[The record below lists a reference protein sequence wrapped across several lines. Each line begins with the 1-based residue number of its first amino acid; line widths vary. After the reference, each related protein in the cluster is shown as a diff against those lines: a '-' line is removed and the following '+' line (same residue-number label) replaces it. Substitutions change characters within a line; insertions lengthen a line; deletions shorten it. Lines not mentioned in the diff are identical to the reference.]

1 MLKVTE
7 GGRDR
12 ARIGI
17 THRLTLV
24 STLFPLSEFWPRVKV
39 RVPPG
44 SMAENGTLA
53 EDKIPRYDWLLA
65 EDHRLPEVS
74 ANTCGLI
81 QPLVTTF
88 LLAGI

>member
-7 GGRDR
+7 GGRVR

-17 THRLTLV
+17 THWLTLV
-24 STLFPLSEFWPRVKV
+24 STLFPLSESGLRVKV
-39 RVPPG
+39 RVPQG
-44 SMAENGTLA
+44 SMAENGKLA
-53 EDKIPRYDWLLA
+53 EDKIPRRDWLLA

-74 ANTCGLI
+74 ANACGLI

-88 LLAGI
+88 LLVGI